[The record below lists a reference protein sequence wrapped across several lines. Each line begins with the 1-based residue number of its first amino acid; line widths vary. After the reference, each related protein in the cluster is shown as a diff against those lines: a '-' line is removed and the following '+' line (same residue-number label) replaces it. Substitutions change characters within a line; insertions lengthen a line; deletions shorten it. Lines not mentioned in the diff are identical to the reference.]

1 MNGARIAGR
10 NGVVGRRGG
19 GATRTLVVFD
29 GELPSVLAL
38 AYAAED
44 AAMSERT
51 TRAAAGEKVGA
62 MVGASHAG
70 AAGSGGLGAAF
81 GVADSG
87 ATSIVDVRPLV
98 LGAWAGLPEA
108 RLRAE
113 AAAKAVDLLGG
124 ELAGDEHGDL
134 TPRFDVAGEGDSRLL
149 LHAAYQAVAAGCTR
163 VVWPVQFGE
172 DLRTPTP
179 SLERVA
185 TAVDRAM
192 LVSRVAGLDAPDA
205 AGVEVVAPFVDL
217 SDRQIAEMVM
227 DIEAPLSACW
237 WWGADLPAAHREQ
250 DHWGGLLR
258 SLGWGGA
265 IGPA

>member
-1 MNGARIAGR
+1 MAGR

-29 GELPSVLAL
+29 GELASVLAL

-44 AAMSERT
+44 AALSERT
-51 TRAAAGEKVGA
+51 TRATVGA
-62 MVGASHAG
+62 MAGASQG
-70 AAGSGGLGAAF
+70 GGAGSGGLGSAF
-81 GVADSG
+81 GVADLG
-87 ATSIVDVRPLV
+87 GTAIADTRPIV

-108 RLRAE
+108 KLRAE
-113 AAAKAVDLLGG
+113 AAARAVDLLGG
-124 ELAGDEHGDL
+124 KLAGDEHGDL

-149 LHAAYQAVAAGCTR
+149 LHAAYQAIAAGCTR

-227 DIEAPLSACW
+227 DIEAPLTACW
-237 WWGADLPAAHREQ
+237 WWGVDLPAAHREQ
-250 DHWGGLLR
+250 DRWGGLLR

-265 IGPA
+265 IGPT